1 MDRPPRILSIHRD
14 ESTLESV
21 REMNLPDIVNAL
33 MTHLPAVL
41 RCSGA
46 VAKRLRHFNIALGGK
61 SSGSALTDALT
72 LADLT
77 VQEIIVAALRDAD
90 PIFRACRIEAEE
102 ETGDLFRF
110 PAESPYT
117 IAIDPIDG
125 TKQYRDKTGNG
136 YCCMISLR
144 TVDTLH
150 YSLVFVPEAG
160 EFGHWVQAVG
170 NTVVC
175 GPDDP
180 NRTANDVLRNLPAI
194 TRYEDPRPDRIYL
207 IGFQQEDV
215 AKAQAV
221 TELGLTGV
229 APDQMPGSIYD
240 LIGRGEFAGSLIH
253 TPNVYDFPVSL
264 QICRILGGD
273 SIWVHNGEKVNFSE
287 LWLDDRADMLRLP
300 GIVAT
305 SPYPDVLQKL
315 ASLAKDWNPVR
326 YRN

>member
-1 MDRPPRILSIHRD
+1 
-14 ESTLESV
+14 
-21 REMNLPDIVNAL
+21 MNLPDIVCAL
-33 MTHLPAVL
+33 MTHMPDVL
-41 RCSGA
+41 RCCGA

-90 PIFRACRIEAEE
+90 PIFRSCRIEAEE

-110 PAESPYT
+110 ANDSPYT

-136 YCCMISLR
+136 YCCMLSLR

-150 YSLVFVPEAG
+150 YSLVFVPEADQYG
-160 EFGHWVQAVG
+160 RWVQAVG

-180 NRTANDVLRNLPAI
+180 SRPAVDVLRHLPAV
-194 TRYEDPRPDRIYL
+194 TRVEESRPDRVYL
-207 IGFQQEDV
+207 IGFQKEDS
-215 AKAQAV
+215 AKAAAV

-229 APDQMPGSIYD
+229 APDDMPGSIYD
-240 LIGRGEFAGSLIH
+240 LIGQGAFAGSLIH

-264 QICRILGGD
+264 QMCRILGGD
-273 SIWVHNGEKVNFSE
+273 SIWVHNNEPVNFSE
-287 LWLDDRADMLRLP
+287 LWMDERADMLRLP

-305 SPYPDVLQKL
+305 SPYPDVLHQL
-315 ASLAKDWNPVR
+315 AKLAKDWNPIR
-326 YRN
+326 YRD